1 MTIGDLI
8 KEYRIKLDLTQKEL
22 ADRSGLAVGTI
33 QQYESGKRIPIL
45 KNLKR
50 ISDILNIDLEY
61 MLNTIS
67 GKKDPSLERRNLYR
81 DDILNIFKT
90 DDIEWY
96 DADLRNDK
104 SVRRLLEAY
113 ASLNKYG
120 KKQLILRAEELTEI
134 KKYTDLKGYDL
145 P

>member
-33 QQYESGKRIPIL
+33 QQYESGKRVPII

-61 MLNTIS
+61 MLNIIS

-81 DDILNIFKT
+81 DEVLNIFKT
-90 DDIEWY
+90 VHKEWY
-96 DADLRNDK
+96 DDPDLRDDK
-104 SVRRLLEAY
+104 SVPRLLNAY
-113 ASLNKYG
+113 ASLNKHG

-134 KKYTDLKGYDL
+134 KKYTEPDDK
-145 P
+145 

>member
-8 KEYRIKLDLTQKEL
+8 KEYRIELDLTQKEL

-81 DDILNIFKT
+81 DAVLNIFKANNAK
-90 DDIEWY
+90 WY
-96 DADLRNDK
+96 DADLRDDK
-104 SVRRLLEAY
+104 SVPRLLEAY

-134 KKYTDLKGYDL
+134 KKYTDPDEQ
-145 P
+145 